1 MAAFVKRFLFTV
13 LFGRKST
20 SSSGTRNLWRR
31 MRDAKFP
38 SGSPSR
44 PSQQRRTTIKPPIR
58 DGPNLR
64 VVSRLQ
70 TFQNQWTSLVV
81 TITRMKSRRCYC
93 VTRNAVDLKNPAS
106 RKPTK
111 ATATSKLMGRK
122 TQLKIVIMYIA
133 DSFFFLIT
141 NLGTV
146 NFSFAFESGL
156 NLFFKTLVNVY
167 NIKNGFF

>member
-1 MAAFVKRFLFTV
+1 MVRREFPKCWIPNRKSGRKRSFLELIWINWRVSDKMVVKMAAFFKRFLFTV
-13 LFGRKST
+13 LFDRKST
-20 SSSGTRNLWRR
+20 SSSGTRSLWRR

-64 VVSRLQ
+64 VVWRLQ
-70 TFQNQWTSLVV
+70 TFQNQWTSLVF
-81 TITRMKSRRCYC
+81 TITRTKSRRCCC

-122 TQLKIVIMYIA
+122 TQL
-133 DSFFFLIT
+133 
-141 NLGTV
+141 
-146 NFSFAFESGL
+146 
-156 NLFFKTLVNVY
+156 
-167 NIKNGFF
+167 